1 VLAGGFV
8 IFSGSYVTSLVS
20 RERERLANWYFGFW
34 DGGSLMET
42 VGFFWVL
49 EREFGRLEGGNWL
62 FHFGNYL
69 RSLLEKEEKKSNSG
83 VFFV

>member
-1 VLAGGFV
+1 M
-8 IFSGSYVTSLVS
+8 IFSGSDMTSLVS

-49 EREFGRLEGGNWL
+49 EREFGGLEGGNWL
-62 FHFGNYL
+62 FSFWKL
-69 RSLLEKEEKKSNSG
+69 FEVSLEKEE
-83 VFFV
+83 